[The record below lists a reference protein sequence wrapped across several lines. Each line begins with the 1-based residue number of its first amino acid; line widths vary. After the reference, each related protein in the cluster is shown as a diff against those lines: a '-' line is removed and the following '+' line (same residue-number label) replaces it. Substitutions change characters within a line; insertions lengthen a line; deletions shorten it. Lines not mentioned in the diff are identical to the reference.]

1 LWFAYG
7 LLAKFSQESP
17 TFTNVK
23 YKPGFFDGW
32 LLALIV
38 SICITIPCLV
48 LLYHANNLSH
58 SALVPVGVV
67 VFWVA
72 FLIVFAFLE
81 FVVLREAKRIYKITQ
96 KKKKKKDKDGEQSLL
111 EVEQPGLF
119 NPMRRVYEEVSQFTT
134 TKEEEI
140 EELKRMEAFRREFIA
155 NVSHE
160 LKTPLFAAQGFIH
173 TLIDGAANDATVRT
187 RFLNKAAKS
196 LDGLEN
202 LVQDLLM
209 LSQIETGEIKMRMET
224 HDLCE
229 LAKDVA
235 EELEEPAQ
243 KKNITLKVDEPK
255 KKAVALADA
264 KWIRQVLTNL
274 IYNAINYTP
283 EGGSVTVKFEFT
295 KKSVYVIVKDTGMG
309 IPAEHLPRIFERF
322 YRVDKSR
329 SRERGGTG
337 LGLAIVKHILEG
349 HHTKA
354 EVESE
359 EGKGSE
365 FSFKLERVKQEE

>member
-1 LWFAYG
+1 M
-7 LLAKFSQESP
+7 
-17 TFTNVK
+17 K

-38 SICITIPCLV
+38 SLCITIVCLL
-48 LLYHANNLSH
+48 LLYNVNNLSH
-58 SALVPVGVV
+58 TALVPVGVI

-72 FLIVFAFLE
+72 FLVVFAFLE

-96 KKKKKKDKDGEQSLL
+96 KKKKKKDKDSEPSLM

-134 TKEEEI
+134 TKEKEI
-140 EELKRMEAFRREFIA
+140 EDLKQLENFRREFIA

-173 TLIDGAANDATVRT
+173 TLIDGAANDESVRT

-196 LDGLEN
+196 LDSLEN
-202 LVQDLLM
+202 LAQDLLM
-209 LSQIETGEIKMRMET
+209 LSQIETGEIKMRKEPQ
-224 HDLCE
+224 DIVA
-229 LAKDVA
+229 LALDIA
-235 EELEEPAQ
+235 DEFEGRAR
-243 KKNITLKVDEPK
+243 KKNIGLSVEEPK
-255 KKAVALADA
+255 KKAIALADA
-264 KWIRQVLTNL
+264 KWMRQVLSNL
-274 IYNAINYTP
+274 ISNAINYTP
-283 EGGSVTVKFEFT
+283 DGGHVSVSFAFT
-295 KKSVYVIVKDTGMG
+295 KKSVLVSVKDNGTG

-329 SRERGGTG
+329 SREQGGTG

-349 HHTKA
+349 HQTKA

-359 EGKGSE
+359 AGKGSQ
-365 FSFKLERVKQEE
+365 FSFKLERVKEGD

>member
-1 LWFAYG
+1 
-7 LLAKFSQESP
+7 
-17 TFTNVK
+17 VK

-32 LLALIV
+32 LLALMV
-38 SICITIPCLV
+38 SLVITIICLL
-48 LLYHANNLSH
+48 LLYNVNDLEH

-96 KKKKKKDKDGEQSLL
+96 KKKKKKDKDSEPL

-140 EELKRMEAFRREFIA
+140 EELKKLETFRREFIA

-209 LSQIETGEIKMRMET
+209 LSQIETGEIKMRMEPQ
-224 HDLCE
+224 DLFALAREVGDE
-229 LAKDVA
+229 LDEVA
-235 EELEEPAQ
+235 I
-243 KKNITLKVDEPK
+243 KKQIHLKIEEPK
-255 KKAVALADA
+255 KKAIAMADA

-274 IYNAINYTP
+274 ISNAINYTP
-283 EGGSVTVKFEFT
+283 EGGAVSVKFDFT
-295 KKSVYVIVKDTGMG
+295 KKSVYITVKDNGSG
-309 IPAEHLPRIFERF
+309 IPADHLPRIFERF

-354 EVESE
+354 EVQSE
-359 EGKGSE
+359 EGEGSE
-365 FSFKLERVKQEE
+365 FSFKLDRVKSDE

>member
-1 LWFAYG
+1 M
-7 LLAKFSQESP
+7 
-17 TFTNVK
+17 K

-32 LLALIV
+32 LLALMV
-38 SICITIPCLV
+38 SLVITIASLL
-48 LLYHANNLSH
+48 LLYNVNDLEH

-96 KKKKKKDKDGEQSLL
+96 KKKKKKDKDAELL

-119 NPMRRVYEEVSQFTT
+119 NPMRRVYEEVSYFTT

-140 EELKRMEAFRREFIA
+140 EELKKMETFRREFIA

-209 LSQIETGEIKMRMET
+209 LSQIETGEIKMRMEPQ
-224 HDLCE
+224 DLFILAREVGDE
-229 LAKDVA
+229 LDEAA
-235 EELEEPAQ
+235 N
-243 KKNITLKVDEPK
+243 KKQIHFKIEEPK
-255 KKAVALADA
+255 KKAIVMADA

-274 IYNAINYTP
+274 ISNAINYTS

-295 KKSVYVIVKDTGMG
+295 KKSVQLTVKDNGSG

-354 EVESE
+354 EVKSE
-359 EGKGSE
+359 AGKGSE
-365 FSFKLERVKQEE
+365 FSFKLERVKAED

>member
-1 LWFAYG
+1 M
-7 LLAKFSQESP
+7 
-17 TFTNVK
+17 K

-38 SICITIPCLV
+38 SLCITIPCLI
-48 LLYHANNLSH
+48 LLYHANDLSH
-58 SALVPVGVV
+58 SVLVPVGVV

-119 NPMRRVYEEVSQFTT
+119 NPMRRVYEEVSYFTS

-173 TLIDGAANDATVRT
+173 TLIDGAANDSTVRT

-209 LSQIETGEIKMRMET
+209 LSQIETGEIKMRTEP
-224 HDLCE
+224 HDLYE

-243 KKNITLKVDEPK
+243 KKNIELKVDEPK
-255 KKAVALADA
+255 KKAMALADA

-274 IYNAINYTP
+274 ISNAINYTP

-295 KKSVYVIVKDTGMG
+295 KKSVYVIVKDNGMG

-359 EGKGSE
+359 EGNGSK

>member
-1 LWFAYG
+1 
-7 LLAKFSQESP
+7 
-17 TFTNVK
+17 VK

-38 SICITIPCLV
+38 SLCITIPCLA
-48 LLYHANNLSH
+48 LLYHANDLSH
-58 SALVPVGVV
+58 SVLVPVGVV

-72 FLIVFAFLE
+72 FLVVFAFLE

-96 KKKKKKDKDGEQSLL
+96 KKKKKKDGDQSLL

-119 NPMRRVYEEVSQFTT
+119 NPMRRVYEEVSYFTSS
-134 TKEEEI
+134 KEEEI

-160 LKTPLFAAQGFIH
+160 LKTPLFAAQGFVH
-173 TLIDGAANDATVRT
+173 TLIDGAANDEAVRT

-209 LSQIETGEIKMRMET
+209 LSQIETGEIKMRMESQ
-224 HDLCE
+224 DLVE
-229 LAKDVA
+229 LANDVA
-235 EELEEPAQ
+235 EELSESAE
-243 KKNITLKVDEPK
+243 KKKISLQVDEPK
-255 KKAVALADA
+255 KKAMALADA

-274 IYNAINYTP
+274 ISNAINYTP
-283 EGGSVTVKFEFT
+283 EGGAVNIKFDFT
-295 KKSVYVIVKDTGMG
+295 KKSVYISVKDNGNG
-309 IPAEHLPRIFERF
+309 IPEEHLPRIFERF

-359 EGKGSE
+359 AGKGSK

>member
-1 LWFAYG
+1 LQFAYR

-17 TFTNVK
+17 TFTYVK

-48 LLYHANNLSH
+48 LLYHANDLSH

-119 NPMRRVYEEVSQFTT
+119 NPMRRVYEEVFQFTT
-134 TKEEEI
+134 NKEEEI

>member
-1 LWFAYG
+1 M
-7 LLAKFSQESP
+7 
-17 TFTNVK
+17 K

-48 LLYHANNLSH
+48 LLYHANDLTH
-58 SALVPVGVV
+58 RALVPVGVV
-67 VFWVA
+67 IFWVA
-72 FLIVFAFLE
+72 FLIVFGFLE

-96 KKKKKKDKDGEQSLL
+96 KKKKKNKDGEPSIM

-134 TKEEEI
+134 NKEEEI
-140 EELKRMEAFRREFIA
+140 AELKRMETFRREFIA

-173 TLIDGAANDATVRT
+173 TLIDGAANDTTVRT

-209 LSQIETGEIKMRMET
+209 LSQIETGEIKMRIEA
-224 HDLCE
+224 HDLYE

-235 EELEEPAQ
+235 EELEEPAK

-255 KKAVALADA
+255 KKHMALADS

-274 IYNAINYTP
+274 MANAINYTP
-283 EGGSVTVKFEFT
+283 EDGSVTVKFEFT
-295 KKSVYVIVKDTGMG
+295 KKSVYVIVKDNGMG
-309 IPAEHLPRIFERF
+309 IPTEHLPRIFERF

-337 LGLAIVKHILEG
+337 LGLAIVKHILES

>member
-1 LWFAYG
+1 
-7 LLAKFSQESP
+7 
-17 TFTNVK
+17 
-23 YKPGFFDGW
+23 
-32 LLALIV
+32 
-38 SICITIPCLV
+38 
-48 LLYHANNLSH
+48 
-58 SALVPVGVV
+58 
-67 VFWVA
+67 
-72 FLIVFAFLE
+72 
-81 FVVLREAKRIYKITQ
+81 
-96 KKKKKKDKDGEQSLL
+96 
-111 EVEQPGLF
+111 
-119 NPMRRVYEEVSQFTT
+119 MRRVYEEVSYFTS

-140 EELKRMEAFRREFIA
+140 AELKRMEAFRREFIA

-173 TLIDGAANDATVRT
+173 TLIDGAAEDTAVRT

-209 LSQIETGEIKMRMET
+209 LSQIETGEIKMRTEPQ
-224 HDLCE
+224 DLHE

-235 EELEEPAQ
+235 EEVEEAAN

-255 KKAVALADA
+255 KKAIALADA

-274 IYNAINYTP
+274 ISNAINYTP
-283 EGGSVTVKFEFT
+283 EGGSVTVKFTFT
-295 KKSVYVIVKDTGMG
+295 KKSVHVIVKDTGMG

-329 SRERGGTG
+329 SREKGGTG